1 MADTYVKNKRSKF
14 AAFMNTAPG
23 STSPVW
29 ARFGKGITSQTVSYN
44 PETTTEQY
52 IDEDSSTTMI
62 DRYAPTM
69 DGTMTTYKGEP
80 IFEFVDSLR
89 RERAIGADAET
100 DILLV
105 YMYTA
110 EDGSSSFEAEKQH
123 VSVQIDEFG
132 GEAGG
137 SLPLNFTVNFMGDP
151 VKGTASISNGTVSF
165 TEDA

>member
-1 MADTYVKNKRSKF
+1 MATTYEKNKRSKF
-14 AAFMNTAPG
+14 AAFMNTTPG
-23 STSPVW
+23 STETW

-52 IDEDSSTTMI
+52 IDEDSSTTML

-69 DGTMTTYKGEP
+69 DGAMTTYKGEP

-89 RERAIGADAET
+89 RERAIGSDAET

-105 YMYTA
+105 YMYTG
-110 EDGSSSFEAEKQH
+110 EDGSNSFAAEKQH
-123 VSVQIDEFG
+123 VSIQIDEFG

-151 VKGTASISNGTVSF
+151 VKGTATVEDGTVSF
-165 TEDA
+165 VEAA